1 MRSVSTIHV
10 WDLEPI
16 IQPQGYVSFP
26 LANREIIFELNNAHE
41 RMYAAKCLLKVRHP
55 QSDIDSLLFER
66 FIQPEDHILDAGAN
80 IGYTALTFLALGAK
94 KVVALE
100 PVPYLFDRLS
110 TLAGND
116 LITVEKAVSA
126 EDGQAEIM
134 LSQSHNQGSSIKPE
148 LVEIFPEVYGTEI
161 KKMQINTTT
170 IDRLVEEHGRFDVWK
185 LDIEGA
191 EIDAL
196 RGAISTLKLCPPR
209 IIFAELYADALVG
222 FYQLVSATHP
232 YVYRALIDIQSYQL
246 HLCDPTLQNVDGFY
260 QTSPMYVFSQQEIA
274 F

>member
-1 MRSVSTIHV
+1 
-10 WDLEPI
+10 
-16 IQPQGYVSFP
+16 
-26 LANREIIFELNNAHE
+26 
-41 RMYAAKCLLKVRHP
+41 
-55 QSDIDSLLFER
+55 
-66 FIQPEDHILDAGAN
+66 
-80 IGYTALTFLALGAK
+80 
-94 KVVALE
+94 
-100 PVPYLFDRLS
+100 
-110 TLAGND
+110 
-116 LITVEKAVSA
+116 
-126 EDGQAEIM
+126 
-134 LSQSHNQGSSIKPE
+134 
-148 LVEIFPEVYGTEI
+148 
-161 KKMQINTTT
+161 MQINTTT

-196 RGAISTLKLCPPR
+196 RGAISTLKLCPHR

-232 YVYRALIDIQSYQL
+232 YVYRVLIAIQSYQL